1 MILNN
6 SGITLVE
13 SMIAA
18 FLTVVVIV
26 GLMSMQSLSWQSAGR
41 SDHLGRATGILQMEL
56 EALEN
61 DIMRGVV
68 PAVKNNVSVSAGTFN
83 FFVTTTINDSVA
95 NRWLVNVRVTWPG
108 NANGI
113 TSSMFVARQM
123 GFNSGDNF

>member
-41 SDHLGRATGILQMEL
+41 SDHLGRATGILQTEL
-56 EALEN
+56 EDLEN
-61 DIMRGVV
+61 DIMRGAV
-68 PAVKNNVSVSAGTFN
+68 PAAKNNVSVSAGTFN

-113 TSSMFVARQM
+113 TSSMFVSRQM

>member
-1 MILNN
+1 
-6 SGITLVE
+6 
-13 SMIAA
+13 MIAA
-18 FLTVVVIV
+18 FLTTAVIV
-26 GLMSMQSLSWQSAGR
+26 GLMSMQSLSWQAAGR
-41 SDHLGRATGILQMEL
+41 SDQLGRATGILQMEL
-56 EALEN
+56 EDLEN
-61 DIMRGVV
+61 DIMRGAV

-83 FFVTTTINDSVA
+83 LFVTTSIDDSVA